1 MAPVSTGEIF
11 GVDRDG
17 GQQAYLY
24 GYRAYSSAKFRTKDT
39 RLPQAESDYGHG
51 DLVDELDDND
61 RDVLVCIRPWKQTGQ
76 VLRYDPDA
84 APVLASLDTYSAKRH
99 EIERLPLGDAV
110 PLLDETRRSFRRRL

>member
-39 RLPQAESDYGHG
+39 RLPQAE
-51 DLVDELDDND
+51 
-61 RDVLVCIRPWKQTGQ
+61 IR
-76 VLRYDPDA
+76 LRS
-84 APVLASLDTYSAKRH
+84 LAISWTSWTTTIA
-99 EIERLPLGDAV
+99 
-110 PLLDETRRSFRRRL
+110 TS